1 MKTDVGIFELSK
13 HSSEIEKIWK
23 RLEAFEARVKSL
35 EAGAASLEDLE
46 VLQRQ
51 LNELAGL
58 LCDLMQQV
66 DALREQLGRTLDI
79 VSDLWREASP
89 KCRC

>member
-1 MKTDVGIFELSK
+1 MKSGEAIFELSK

-46 VLQRQ
+46 RQ

-79 VSDLWREASP
+79 VSDLWREVSP